1 MKLPIKKLSD
11 HQRRTRIFKWVE
23 FFFFK
28 KRINLVKGILGLCN
42 SYWERNFI
50 LKSMMEM
57 GLGRTIRGCTLTK
70 EELDKYKL

>member
-23 FFFFK
+23 LK
-28 KRINLVKGILGLCN
+28 KKRKRINLIKGILGLCN
-42 SYWERNFI
+42 SCWERNFI

-57 GLGRTIRGCTLTK
+57 GLGRTIRGCCLWK
-70 EELDKYKL
+70 QELDKYKL